1 MSNDEIEPLN
11 RLFAVGDVH
20 GCSVALKTLI
30 DAINPQPDDAVV
42 FLGDVIDYGPDSRG
56 VVQQMI
62 ELSGRCRLIL
72 IQGNHEEMLF
82 NARRGRDDRRYWESC
97 GGVPTRKSY
106 PECGDDQLIDP
117 EHLTFL
123 KSRCRDYF
131 ETDRFLFIHANYY
144 PNRPMPE
151 QSGQTL
157 RWETMDPH
165 RMGRHYS
172 GKTAVVG
179 HTTRTDGQV
188 LDLGFLVMIDTGA
201 AMGGW
206 LTALEVGPGE
216 ITQSNQQGAIRRSR
230 RPDIQADAR

>member
-1 MSNDEIEPLN
+1 MSDEEIEPLN

-30 DAINPQPDDAVV
+30 DALDPQPDDAVV

-56 VVQQMI
+56 VIEQLI
-62 ELSGRCRLIL
+62 ELSNRCRVIL

-82 NARRGRDDRRYWESC
+82 HALRGRDDRRYWESC
-97 GGVPTRKSY
+97 GGAPTRKSY
-106 PECGDDQLIDP
+106 PEYGDDQLIDP
-117 EHLTFL
+117 GHLAFL
-123 KSRCRDYF
+123 KFRCRDYF

-151 QSGQTL
+151 QTGHTL
-157 RWETMDPH
+157 RWEAVDPH
-165 RMGRHYS
+165 RMGRHHS

-179 HTTRTDGQV
+179 HTTRTDGQI

-201 AMGGW
+201 SMGGW
-206 LTALEVGPGE
+206 LTALEVYSGE
-216 ITQSNQQGAIRRSR
+216 IVQTNQQGEIRRSR
-230 RPDIQADAR
+230 RENG